1 MTRRATMA
9 ERERIET
16 ILRHEKPDRVPIWP
30 FTAGGFSCV
39 YTGTSDADAYNKPA
53 VALAAQRKTCRDFGW
68 YT

>member
-30 FTAGGFSCV
+30 FAAGGFSCV
-39 YTGTSDADAYNKPA
+39 YTGTSVADAYNKTGGSA
-53 VALAAQRKTCRDFGW
+53 CRTEKDLP
-68 YT
+68 